1 MRFSVKKIDKS
12 KRLHYTK
19 SVKKRRIHQGGKSH
33 GESQYFKV
41 QKRRLRSLNKTVGK
55 TSNFTNHL

>member
-12 KRLHYTK
+12 KRL
-19 SVKKRRIHQGGKSH
+19 Q
-33 GESQYFKV
+33 V

-55 TSNFTNHL
+55 TNNFTNHL

>member
-19 SVKKRRIHQGGKSH
+19 SVKKIRIHQGGKSH

-41 QKRRLRSLNKTVGK
+41 QKRRLRSLDKTVGK
-55 TSNFTNHL
+55 TNNFTIHF

>member
-19 SVKKRRIHQGGKSH
+19 SVKKIRIHQGGKSMVRVNISRYKN
-33 GESQYFKV
+33 GD
-41 QKRRLRSLNKTVGK
+41 
-55 TSNFTNHL
+55 

>member
-19 SVKKRRIHQGGKSH
+19 SVKKIRIHQGGKSH
-33 GESQYFKV
+33 GESIFQGTKTETEISK
-41 QKRRLRSLNKTVGK
+41 QNSRQNK
-55 TSNFTNHL
+55 

>member
-19 SVKKRRIHQGGKSH
+19 SVKKIRIHQGGKSH

-41 QKRRLRSLNKTVGK
+41 IKTETKISKQNSRQNK
-55 TSNFTNHL
+55 